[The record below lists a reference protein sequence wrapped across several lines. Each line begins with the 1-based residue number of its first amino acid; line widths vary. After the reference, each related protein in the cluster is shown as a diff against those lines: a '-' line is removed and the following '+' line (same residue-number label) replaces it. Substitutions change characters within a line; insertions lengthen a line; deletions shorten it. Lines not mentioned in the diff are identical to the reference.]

1 MNVGEWLAMQAA
13 AIIGLGSSVSPKPV
27 SVAYKRPDGEDMI
40 EIADECYVNRGAY
53 EFGLGKAMP
62 RAATGEVVRNAPI
75 GNSLTPWR
83 KWLEAEGKE
92 WSAKWSWL

>member
-13 AIIGLGSSVSPKPV
+13 ALIGLGGSVSPNKPLV
-27 SVAYKRPDGEDMI
+27 VAYKRNDEDMI
-40 EIADECYVNRGAY
+40 EIAPQCYVNRKAF
-53 EFGLGKAMP
+53 EFGLGKAKP
-62 RAATGEVVRNAPI
+62 RSATGEVVQNAPI

-83 KWLEAEGKE
+83 KWMEAEGKE